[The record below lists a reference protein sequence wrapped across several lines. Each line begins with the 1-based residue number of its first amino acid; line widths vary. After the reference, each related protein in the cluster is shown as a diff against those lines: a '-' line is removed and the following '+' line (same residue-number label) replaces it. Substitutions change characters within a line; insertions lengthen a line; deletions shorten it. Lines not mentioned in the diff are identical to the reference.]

1 MLDDATFLK
10 AARAQFEGAK
20 RLTGTT
26 TMTADH
32 ALRMLEMAERWHAEH
47 HHDNDRVIA
56 DMVKSWE
63 DVPPLPERPA
73 RPWSPS
79 DARGP
84 RLS

>member
-32 ALRMLEMAERWHAEH
+32 ALRLLEMAERAGPPSP
-47 HHDNDRVIA
+47 DAPKPAQA
-56 DMVKSWE
+56 DDLRGVGGR
-63 DVPPLPERPA
+63 LPVLDGA
-73 RPWSPS
+73 TD
-79 DARGP
+79 DASHQTIQGP
-84 RLS
+84 IPR